1 MLKQLGL
8 YGEWKKQAI
17 HLRGGANG
25 GNYPARTDSI
35 IRAVYQLIAATM
47 SQLCERPYTNSCNY
61 SIIAQSSLD
70 ADLSSPA
77 ILCDYVITPFTA
89 TR

>member
-1 MLKQLGL
+1 MQKQLGV

-47 SQLCERPYTNSCNY
+47 SQLRDLTQTAV
-61 SIIAQSSLD
+61 IIPLLPNPLD
-70 ADLSSPA
+70 ADPSSPA

>member
-1 MLKQLGL
+1 MLIQLGV

-47 SQLCERPYTNSCNY
+47 SQLRDLTQTAV
-61 SIIAQSSLD
+61 IIPLLPNPLD
-70 ADLSSPA
+70 ADPSSPA